1 MRRFGTFGVN
11 GMRKSVLLI
20 AGASLLALSGC
31 GGQSAGKILGLEKK
45 APDEF
50 TVVSRAPLT
59 LPPDFG
65 LRPPDPNA
73 KRSRE
78 QVARDQAAEALFGKD
93 RKRELTAQSQ
103 REFDQAELALLGKA
117 DALAADPNIR
127 RVVDDEAATLAVEA
141 DSFVDDLLF
150 WKDEEPLGT
159 VVDAK
164 GESQRIQENQGLGRP
179 VNEGDT
185 PMIRR
190 EGEESLI
197 DFNWPF

>member
-1 MRRFGTFGVN
+1 
-11 GMRKSVLLI
+11 MRKSGQLI
-20 AGASLLALSGC
+20 AGVCLLALAGC
-31 GGQSAGKILGLEKK
+31 GGQSAGSILGLEKK

-78 QVARDQAAEALFGKD
+78 QVARDQAEQALFGKE
-93 RKRELTAQSQ
+93 RKRQLLARSQ
-103 REFDQAELALLGKA
+103 REFNQSELALLAKA

-127 RVVDDEAATLAVEA
+127 HIVDDEAATLAVEA

-150 WKDEEPLGT
+150 WKEEEPLGT

-179 VNEGDT
+179 IDEGDT

-190 EGEESLI
+190 EGEDELL

>member
-1 MRRFGTFGVN
+1 
-11 GMRKSVLLI
+11 MRKSGILI
-20 AGASLLALSGC
+20 AGVCLLALSGC
-31 GGQSAGKILGLEKK
+31 GGQSAGKILGLEKRS
-45 APDEF
+45 PDEF

-78 QVARDQAAEALFGKD
+78 QIARDEAEAALFGKK
-93 RKRELTAQSQ
+93 RKRELVERSQ
-103 REFDQAELALLGKA
+103 REFDQGELSLLASA

-127 RVVDDEAATLAVEA
+127 EVVDDESATLAVEA

-150 WKDEEPLGT
+150 WKDKEPLGT

-164 GESQRIQENQGLGRP
+164 GEAQRIQENQGLGRS
-179 VNEGDT
+179 VEEGDT

-190 EGEESLI
+190 EGEDSTF
-197 DFNWPF
+197 DFVWPF